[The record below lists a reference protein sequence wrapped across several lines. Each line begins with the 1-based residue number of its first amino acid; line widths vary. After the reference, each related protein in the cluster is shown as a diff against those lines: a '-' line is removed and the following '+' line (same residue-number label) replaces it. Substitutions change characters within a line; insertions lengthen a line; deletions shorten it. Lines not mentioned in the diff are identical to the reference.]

1 MSATVLTGP
10 VEFVPAKD
18 STTRSTTA
26 LASVGSRAYAENGE
40 FVYVGAGG
48 AITTSGDPVSASGA
62 LSAVLRG
69 DLDVGA
75 FLGCAEAPFASG
87 EYGYIRVK
95 GPASMVVES
104 GAVAG
109 DSLQL
114 SGTVG
119 KLKKTTASGD
129 QVAIALAASDD
140 ASTAAIA
147 VYIGK

>member
-1 MSATVLTGP
+1 MRGP
-10 VEFVPAKD
+10 P
-18 STTRSTTA
+18 TA
-26 LASVGSRAYAENGE
+26 LA
-40 FVYVGAGG
+40 AGG
-48 AITTSGDPVSASGA
+48 SSELLADVDRNRRRGRVVRGCEC
-62 LSAVLRG
+62 RG

-75 FLGCAEAPFASG
+75 FIGIAEAPFASG

-95 GPASMVVES
+95 GPASVVVES

-119 KLKKTTASGD
+119 KLKKTTTSGD
-129 QVAIALAASDD
+129 QVATALAASDN

-147 VYIGK
+147 VYVGK